1 MPEEL
6 TQRIKTLIMPCIENS
21 DAELIELNIRRQGPT
36 TFVEIVAD
44 KESGGITIDECSRIN
59 KDVFQKLECVGVLG
73 EDFVV
78 EVASPGLDRPLK
90 TERDFVRARGWDV
103 RVHLRDPLDGK
114 LEYLGVIDGV
124 EENTVVMKIKRK
136 TIKLAIGN
144 IQKAV
149 HVF

>member
-21 DAELIELNIRRQGPT
+21 DAELIEMNIRRQGPT

-44 KESGGITIDECSRIN
+44 KESGGITVDECSRIN
-59 KDVFQKLECVGVLG
+59 TDVFQELERAGILG

-90 TERDFVRARGWDV
+90 TERDFLRAKGWNVRL
-103 RVHLRDPLDGK
+103 HLREPFEGK
-114 LEYLGVIDGV
+114 LEYLGSVQGV
-124 EENTVVMKIKRK
+124 EQNIVIMQIKQKTMRLPIENIH
-136 TIKLAIGN
+136 
-144 IQKAV
+144 KAV

>member
-1 MPEEL
+1 MSEEL

-59 KDVFQKLECVGVLG
+59 KDVFQKLEHVGILG

-90 TERDFVRARGWDV
+90 TEKDFLRAKGWNVRI
-103 RVHLRDPLDGK
+103 HLREPFEGK
-114 LEYLGVIDGV
+114 LEYLGFVQGV
-124 EENTVVMKIKRK
+124 EENRVIMEIKQR
-136 TIKLAIGN
+136 TIGLAIEN
-144 IQKAV
+144 IHKAV